1 MMKKFDATML
11 TIAILVVG
19 LVILGVTGKQE
30 TKEPAVATVNGEAIT
45 KDRVINGFT
54 PKGQQK
60 VMENAIKEIVIRQE
74 AKKLGVQA
82 DQKAI
87 DAEIEQIKKSWG
99 TKEEF
104 EEFLN
109 RKKITEADM
118 RKDLEMSE
126 ISEKAFAKSIPLKDE
141 EIKKYFEQHKTEFGE
156 NAVYEN
162 VKDKVKEKAMSE
174 HKKEFFD
181 QWIHTL
187 VKNADI
193 KYISKIEQPVFEDTE
208 KK

>member
-19 LVILGVTGKQE
+19 LVILGATGKQE
-30 TKEPAVATVNGEAIT
+30 TKEPAVAIVNGEAVT
-45 KDRVINGFT
+45 KDRVINGIT
-54 PKGQQK
+54 PKAQQK

-82 DQKAI
+82 DLKTI
-87 DAEIEQIKKSWG
+87 DAEVEQIKKSWG

-104 EEFLN
+104 EDFLK
-109 RKKITEADM
+109 RKKITEEDM
-118 RKDLEMSE
+118 RRDLEMSE
-126 ISEKAFAKSIPLKDE
+126 LSEQAFAKSIPLKDE
-141 EIKKYFEQHKTEFGE
+141 EIKKYFDQHKTEFGT

-162 VKDKVKEKAMSE
+162 VKDKVKEKAMLQ
-174 HKKEFFD
+174 HKKEYFD

-193 KYISKIEQPVFEDTE
+193 KYISKIEQPTFEE
-208 KK
+208 QEAE

>member
-1 MMKKFDATML
+1 MMKKFDVTML

-19 LVILGVTGKQE
+19 LVILGVAGKQE
-30 TKEPAVATVNGEAIT
+30 TQEPAVAIVNGEAIT

-74 AKKLGVQA
+74 AKKLGVQV

-87 DAEIEQIKKSWG
+87 DAEVEQIKKSWG

-104 EEFLN
+104 EEFLK

-126 ISEKAFAKSIPLKDE
+126 LSEKAFATSIPLKDE
-141 EIKKYFEQHKTEFGE
+141 EIKKYFEQHKSEFGD

-193 KYISKIEQPVFEDTE
+193 KYISKIEQPVFEEDE